1 MSRRKK
7 VVEVAP
13 VELEVMEV
21 HAVPARKFVVTAFT
35 TLPADHLKDE
45 PQIREEIEACSGSAA
60 GLQMMRM
67 HRHPSY
73 FYMKI
78 QDISPPKKRRSHVES
93 IECDEEQ
100 LSEESE
106 E

>member
-1 MSRRKK
+1 MSRRKQQPP
-7 VVEVAP
+7 EP
-13 VELEVMEV
+13 LELEIMPVHEV
-21 HAVPARKFVVTAFT
+21 VLKKFIVTAFT

-60 GLQMMRM
+60 GLQVMRM

-78 QDISPPKKRRSHVES
+78 QDISPPKKRRRHSVEDVAG
-93 IECDEEQ
+93 CEEDQ
-100 LSEESE
+100 LSEE
-106 E
+106 